1 MKRLADM
8 KTTKG
13 AKRTMYP
20 MHKDNEATIGE
31 EGTPDD
37 CFAEK
42 ARNWLW
48 LLVVG
53 VVAVT
58 IYAVAAFSG
67 RNAVGSS
74 TGGTSPQYDQ
84 VRNVA
89 FGPQNAY
96 RGRTPIRELDLEVNA
111 SALEPGVVIHTIYGG
126 GRAERAGLRPGDTI
140 CRFNGRRVTSVRQF
154 QALVARADPRS
165 SIRMQIIRNRRRL
178 NTTVLIGDANTPG
191 TGGPAGRMF

>member
-1 MKRLADM
+1 
-8 KTTKG
+8 
-13 AKRTMYP
+13 
-20 MHKDNEATIGE
+20 MHKDNEAMIGE

-53 VVAVT
+53 VVAAT

-74 TGGTSPQYDQ
+74 TAGTSPQYAQ

-96 RGRTPIRELDLEVNA
+96 RGRTPIRELDMEVNA
-111 SALEPGVVIHTIYGG
+111 SALEPGVIIHTIYGG

-140 CRFNGRRVTSVRQF
+140 CRFNGRRVSDVRQF
-154 QALVARADPRS
+154 QALIVRADPRS
-165 SIRMQIIRNRRRL
+165 SIRIQIIRNQKRM
-178 NTTVLIGDANTPG
+178 NASVWIGDAGAAG
-191 TGGPAGRMF
+191 TGVPAGQMF

>member
-1 MKRLADM
+1 
-8 KTTKG
+8 
-13 AKRTMYP
+13 MYP

-31 EGTPDD
+31 ERTPDD

-53 VVAVT
+53 VAAVT
-58 IYAVAAFSG
+58 IYAIAAFSG

-74 TGGTSPQYDQ
+74 TAGTSPQYGQ

-96 RGRTPIRELDLEVNA
+96 RGRTPIRELDMEVTA
-111 SALEPGVVIHTIYGG
+111 SVHEPGVIIHTIYGG
-126 GRAERAGLRPGDTI
+126 GRAERAGLQPGDII
-140 CRFNGRRVTSVRQF
+140 CRFNGRKVRDVRQF
-154 QALVARADPRS
+154 QALVVRANPRS
-165 SIRMQIIRNRRRL
+165 SIRIQIIRNQKRM
-178 NTTVLIGDANTPG
+178 NAAVWIGDAGMPG
-191 TGGPAGRMF
+191 TGVPAGRMF